1 MTRLPPRSTLTDT
14 LFPYTTLCRSET
26 AADPNRNFGRDKP
39 EQQHRRGRRQGGR
52 GDHDHDAGNKHCE
65 HRRGGHVT
73 PGGKPGMARGD
84 AARHVR
90 GGGPFEPLS
99 PRSQPPERDEDRM
112 ERDECVADE
121 ERDRQCPSTEL
132 IGLAP
137 KSEIGRASCGER
149 GWKEE

>member
-1 MTRLPPRSTLTDT
+1 
-14 LFPYTTLCRSET
+14 
-26 AADPNRNFGRDKP
+26 
-39 EQQHRRGRRQGGR
+39 
-52 GDHDHDAGNKHCE
+52 
-65 HRRGGHVT
+65 
-73 PGGKPGMARGD
+73 MARGD

-132 IGLAP
+132 IGLSPKDALHDAAP
-137 KSEIGRASCGER
+137 TTSGDAGDEIGEEIGGGCCKCEER
-149 GWKEE
+149 PHPRLAMEQEPARSEEHTSELQSLMRIPYAGF

>member
-1 MTRLPPRSTLTDT
+1 
-14 LFPYTTLCRSET
+14 
-26 AADPNRNFGRDKP
+26 
-39 EQQHRRGRRQGGR
+39 
-52 GDHDHDAGNKHCE
+52 
-65 HRRGGHVT
+65 
-73 PGGKPGMARGD
+73 MARGD

-132 IGLAP
+132 IGLSPKDALHDAAP
-137 KSEIGRASCGER
+137 TTSGDAGDEIRSEEHTSELQSLMRISSAVFCLKKKTKKADGDNIHLTKTTHTTLRTPLPTHSSDIHAISAQIHAHT
-149 GWKEE
+149 

>member
-1 MTRLPPRSTLTDT
+1 
-14 LFPYTTLCRSET
+14 
-26 AADPNRNFGRDKP
+26 
-39 EQQHRRGRRQGGR
+39 
-52 GDHDHDAGNKHCE
+52 
-65 HRRGGHVT
+65 
-73 PGGKPGMARGD
+73 MARGD

-132 IGLAP
+132 IGLSP
-137 KSEIGRASCGER
+137 KDALHDAAQTPSGRSDEQTYELPTLQRISTGVYCYTN
-149 GWKEE
+149 KKKKHTH